1 MQFEWDET
9 KNQTNIRKHGLDF
22 VGAWEIFTHPMLI
35 GLDDR
40 EEYDENRWIG
50 IGLLKTRIVVVVYVE
65 SEQDTIRFISLR
77 KALAYERAKYEQA
90 LANGLGTH

>member
-1 MQFEWDET
+1 VQFEWDET

-22 VGAWEIFTHPMLI
+22 TDAWEIFTHPMLI

-65 SEQDTIRFISLR
+65 REQETIRIISLR
-77 KALAYERAKYEQA
+77 KALAYEREKYEQA
-90 LANGLGTH
+90 LTNGLGAR